1 MKDMKLGLQ
10 LGYWGAG
17 PPANAPEQVAAAEN
31 LGFDSV
37 WTAEAYGSDALT
49 PLAWLGSQTTKL
61 RLGTAVCQLSG
72 RTPTAMG
79 MAAITLDHLSNGRFV
94 IGLGVSGPQVVEGWY
109 GQSFSKP
116 LARTREYV
124 DIVRQV
130 VAREGVVTNEGPHYP
145 LPYPGGTGLG
155 KALKPI
161 VHPLRPEIPIIL
173 GAEGPKNVALAAEI
187 ADGWF
192 PIFFSPN
199 AVKAFEPALA
209 EGFARPGARHTA
221 EDFEVIAFA
230 PTIIDDDIERAA
242 DLMRPS
248 VALYIG
254 GMGAKSA
261 NFHFDVYARMGY
273 EAEATKIQELYLAG
287 KRDEAIAAV
296 PTSLIEDT
304 ALIGPKEKI
313 RDDLEG
319 WKESIATTLLVSG
332 APDTLELMAEL
343 VL

>member
-1 MKDMKLGLQ
+1 MQDMKLGLQ

-17 PPANAPEQVAAAEN
+17 PPVNASEMVAEAER
-31 LGFDSV
+31 LGFDSI

-49 PLAWLGSQTTKL
+49 PLSWWGSQTQRV
-61 RLGTAVCQLSG
+61 RLGTALCQLSA
-72 RTPTAMG
+72 RTPTAMA
-79 MAAITLDHLSNGRFV
+79 MAAITLDHLSGGRFV
-94 IGLGVSGPQVVEGWY
+94 LGLGVSGPQVVEGWY
-109 GQSFSKP
+109 GQSFEKP
-116 LARTREYV
+116 LARTTEYI

-130 VAREGVVTNEGPHYP
+130 FAREAPVTNSGPNYP

-155 KALKPI
+155 KPLKPI
-161 VHPLRPEIPIIL
+161 VHPLRKDIPIIM

-221 EDFEVIAFA
+221 EEFEVIAFA

-248 VALYIG
+248 IALYIG
-254 GMGAKSA
+254 GMGAKSM
-261 NFHFDVYARMGY
+261 NFHFDVFSRMGY
-273 EAEATKIQELYLAG
+273 EAEARKIQELYLEG
-287 KRDEAIAAV
+287 RKDEAAAAV

-319 WKESIATTLLVSG
+319 WKESIATTLLVAGS
-332 APDTLELMAEL
+332 PDTLQTMAEL